1 MTNLYTDYT
10 KKFQRETERNR
21 ENEREKQREKKKEQR
36 ERGKERNRERERE
49 KERETER
56 ERERKGRERKRERS
70 TITDYLLHNSAN
82 IRAETSILYSNL
94 TVKKMSF
101 SSSYY
106 ANNPEQHHPGR
117 IHVAKWVNHIDRQC
131 DLDRWQGRRNK
142 RSQEVRSQCI
152 FIVSNLKTYEEL
164 SVICP
169 SGYQFCH
176 QEL

>member
-10 KKFQRETERNR
+10 KKFQRETERTRERNR
-21 ENEREKQREKKKEQR
+21 ERKRKQR
-36 ERGKERNRERERE
+36 ERGKEKETE
-49 KERETER
+49 KERGKKR
-56 ERERKGRERKRERS
+56 EKQRERKKGERERKRERS

-82 IRAETSILYSNL
+82 IRAETNILYSNL
-94 TVKKMSF
+94 TVNKMSF